1 MPVLSLVER
10 IGKLATPVLAWDC
23 MFRARR
29 YFLCLQAL
37 CWVSTLPLLAEEL
50 QDNNEFRLAHQA
62 LSDGLP
68 GVAATKA
75 TRLLEQKGWSR
86 TDRLTLAGLAVESW
100 VRAKDG
106 RAALALLAAEQVP
119 NKPFWQAQAHVV
131 AGELDAAR
139 QLLEDRLQSE
149 EATSQEKLLLA
160 QVWLALQQTAPARE
174 LLVILRRAA
183 PPETARRARLM
194 MDELDLNSGNFQ
206 PALDDL
212 AKLPVNEADPTA
224 SLLRARALLELARY
238 AEAETALTGLVASS
252 GGGERVHHAAAV
264 LLAETR
270 LRQARPAECIEALVQ
285 FLDNTTDSLLWSEA
299 FDLLARA
306 IESDP
311 LHVLPPDA
319 ALRWITEGNTVQR
332 QALQPLASTQT
343 FRGHAMLLMSRW
355 LLSQKRMMEGLGLLE
370 AMVQLHHGH
379 PQGAEAMRLALE
391 TYGALKADGRVT
403 ALANQWRQRYGAG
416 QSAMVDF
423 VTAGTAYTRSDY
435 AQAATLF
442 QAAANVAVTLAE
454 RRAALYNAGVA
465 ALRAGEAVLYQSLL
479 SQLEIVSAGA
489 AATVKTGDTA
499 ADLELDQALDLAAR
513 GQPAAAE
520 ALRAFIQKHSGHPR
534 LVQAHIALA
543 ETLLAQIPTD
553 FAASENS
560 LSAAAA
566 LPGAT
571 EGQLQQIAI
580 TRLWMLDKQGQLK
593 ALTVAG
599 NDFLLQWPE
608 AAQAA
613 SVRMKIADAFYRLEN
628 FASARTEFELVA
640 QKYATSAY
648 ADTALY
654 FAGMAAISMMS
665 DEGRESAIDLW
676 QQLAERGGPLS
687 IPARQQQALA
697 KRRAGQEAEALKLLD
712 SLLTEKN
719 LSEDMHRSLTC
730 ERAEILMLLGKT
742 DPPQLDKA
750 VTTLRQLLR
759 EDDLTYLWSARAG
772 YTLAAVLN
780 AAGRTN
786 EALEACYNVV
796 QASGFTGPA
805 NPAEFRWYYRAGFFG
820 IELLEATKEWE
831 AAARLAE
838 KLAVSSGDRA
848 AEAKELA
855 TRIRLEHFIWDSK

>member
-1 MPVLSLVER
+1 MR
-10 IGKLATPVLAWDC
+10 C
-23 MFRARR
+23 ARR
-29 YFLCLQAL
+29 SFLCLQAL
-37 CWVSTLPLLAEEL
+37 CWASTLPLLAAEL
-50 QDNNEFRLAHQA
+50 QDHGEFRLARQA
-62 LSDGLP
+62 LNDGLP

-75 TRLLEQKGWSR
+75 ARLLEQKDWTN

-106 RAALALLAAEQVP
+106 RAALALLAREQVP
-119 NKPFWQAQAHVV
+119 NKPFWKAQAHVV

-139 QLLEDRLQSE
+139 QTLETRLEAE
-149 EATSQEKLLLA
+149 EATSQEQLLLA
-160 QVWLALQQTAPARE
+160 QVWLALQQSSQARD
-174 LLVILRRAA
+174 LLVILRRSAS
-183 PPETARRARLM
+183 PETARRARLM
-194 MDELDLNSGNFQ
+194 LDELDLNSGNYQ

-212 AKLPVNEADPTA
+212 AALPRETGEPTA
-224 SLLRARALLELARY
+224 DMLRARGLMELARY
-238 AEAETALTGLVASS
+238 PEAEALLTSLVASS
-252 GGGERVHHAAAV
+252 GGGERIHHAAAV
-264 LLAETR
+264 LLAENR
-270 LRQARPAECIEALVQ
+270 LRQGRAVECIESLVQ
-285 FLDNTTDSLLWSEA
+285 FLDNTVDSLLWTDA

-306 IESDP
+306 LETDSSH
-311 LHVLPPDA
+311 LLPPDA
-319 ALRWITEGNTVQR
+319 ALRWITEGNTVQK
-332 QALQPLASTQT
+332 QALQPLASTET

-355 LLSQKRMMEGLGLLE
+355 LLSQKRTMEGLGLLE

-423 VTAGTAYTRSDY
+423 VTGGTAFTRGDYT
-435 AQAATLF
+435 QAAELF

-465 ALRAGEAVLYQSLL
+465 TLRAGEAAMYQSLL
-479 SQLEIVSAGA
+479 SQLETVSAGA
-489 AATVKTGDTA
+489 AATVKSGDTA

-513 GQPAAAE
+513 AQPSAAE
-520 ALRAFIQKHSGHPR
+520 ALRAFIQKHAGHPR
-534 LVQAHIALA
+534 LIQANLALA
-543 ETLLAQIPTD
+543 EFLLTQIPTD
-553 FAASENS
+553 FAASESS
-560 LSAAAA
+560 LKAAAS
-566 LPGAT
+566 LPDAT
-571 EGQLQQIAI
+571 ESQLQQIAV

-593 ALTVAG
+593 ALTEAG
-599 NDFLLQWPE
+599 AEFLKKWPE
-608 AAQAA
+608 APQAA
-613 SVRMKIADAFYRLEN
+613 AVRMKIADAFYRLEN

-640 QKYATSAY
+640 QTYATSAY

-665 DEGRESAIDLW
+665 DEGRESAINLW
-676 QQLAERGGPLS
+676 QELAERGGPLS

-719 LSEDMHRSLTC
+719 LPEDMRRSLTC

-742 DPPQLDKA
+742 DPTQLDQA
-750 VTTLRQLLR
+750 VTALRQLLK

-780 AAGRTN
+780 AAGLTN

-820 IELLEATKEWE
+820 IDLLETAKEWE

-838 KLAVSSGDRA
+838 KIALSTGDRA
-848 AEAKELA
+848 AEAKELS
-855 TRIRLEHFIWDSK
+855 TRIRLEHFIWETK